1 MSNEVTSFQ
10 KPSAAA
16 IAAFIGVSEEPRKF
30 DLWPVTEVSK
40 AGQWQPSKYVGPE
53 MERALPSGL
62 RPFAAAILG
71 YRYEINCFPLDYEQG
86 GKGQKPAWSVAIT
99 SSDGPNLTLAARA
112 CKNYQYTKKV
122 DKPSFNI
129 PDGGPGH
136 MKPSVALLAYLPEI
150 NGLAILR
157 GRPGYVG
164 SEHTSKGLAAHVTA
178 EGAWEPCLTEI
189 GIRAHTQMK
198 GIEGKEHDVHEI
210 TLSNL
215 TSDRKAK
222 LAEAFQAW
230 MAAAAE
236 DQETISAYNDWL
248 ACVDRPVNP
257 DIVAAFTAA
266 GKV

>member
-1 MSNEVTSFQ
+1 MSHDVTTFT

-16 IAAFIGVSEEPRKF
+16 INAFVGVSEEPRKF

-71 YRYEINCFPLDYEQG
+71 YRYEINVFPLNYEQG
-86 GKGQKPAWSVAIT
+86 GKGQRPAFSVAIP
-99 SSDGPNLTLAARA
+99 SNDGPNLTLAARA
-112 CKNYQYTKKV
+112 CKNYQYSKREAKLAF
-122 DKPSFNI
+122 DIPS
-129 PDGGPGH
+129 GGPGH
-136 MKPSVALLAYLPEI
+136 MKPAVALLAYLPDI

-164 SEHTSKGLAAHVTA
+164 SEYTSKGLAAHVTA

-189 GIRAHTQMK
+189 GIREHTQMK
-198 GIEGKEHDVHEI
+198 GTDKEHAVHEI

-222 LAEAFQAW
+222 LVEGFQAW
-230 MAAAAE
+230 MTAAQE
-236 DQETISAYNDWL
+236 DQETIAAYNDWL
-248 ACVDRPVNP
+248 ACVDRPINQAMI
-257 DIVAAFTAA
+257 DAFTAGA
-266 GKV
+266 RL